1 MKSRN
6 IHYSDDGAISVVET
20 EVGDPGPGEVQVRG
34 GACGICAWDIAT
46 CKLGKKIRLFAP
58 PGHEGIGYVHKTG
71 PGVAGLREG
80 DRVFSGG
87 FQNYANHPAIHVHKL
102 PDSPLPDE
110 HWLVE
115 PVACVVTGMD
125 TARLRAGDRVA
136 LVGCGFMG
144 LLFAQ
149 LLARSPLARLLAL
162 DIETSRLELAR
173 GFGIADTRALPAA
186 PADAAALLRELK
198 GDEGFDVVIDTTG
211 TQGGLDTA
219 AALVA
224 TGGQINLFG
233 WLKGDRANFD
243 PSLWHL
249 NGCTIVNSSPSAR
262 VRDPLPAAMRL
273 ISTGLVKLAPLVSHI
288 VSMDDYA
295 GLMKKILAGDKT
307 YIKGVVRTAP
317 QTV

>member
-1 MKSRN
+1 MKTRN
-6 IHYSDDGAISVVET
+6 IRYSDDGAISVIET
-20 EVGDPGPGEVQVRG
+20 EAGDPGPGEVQVRG
-34 GACGICAWDIAT
+34 AVCGICAWDIAT
-46 CKLGKKIRLFAP
+46 CKLGKKIHLLAP

-71 PGVAGLREG
+71 PGVTHLREG
-80 DRVFSGG
+80 DRVFAGG

-115 PVACVVTGMD
+115 PVSCVVTGMD

-144 LLFAQ
+144 LIFAQ
-149 LLARSPLARLLAL
+149 LLARSPLARLVALDLEPARLAL
-162 DIETSRLELAR
+162 AR
-173 GFGIADTRALPAA
+173 RFGIAGTHALPAA
-186 PADAAALLRELK
+186 PDAAAALLRELK

-211 TQGGLDTA
+211 TQGGLDA
-219 AALVA
+219 ATALVA

-233 WLKGDRANFD
+233 WLKGDRATFD
-243 PSLWHL
+243 PSLWHVH
-249 NGCTIVNSSPSAR
+249 GCTIVNSSPSAR

-273 ISTGLVKLAPLVSHI
+273 IATGAVRLAPLVSHI
-288 VSMDDYA
+288 VDMDGYA
-295 GLMKKILAGDKT
+295 ALMRQIHAGDKT

-317 QTV
+317 